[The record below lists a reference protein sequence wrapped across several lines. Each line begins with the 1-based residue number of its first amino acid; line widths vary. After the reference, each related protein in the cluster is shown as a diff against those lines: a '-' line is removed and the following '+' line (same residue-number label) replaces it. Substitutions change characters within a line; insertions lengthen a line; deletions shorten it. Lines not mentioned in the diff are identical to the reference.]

1 MREILFRG
9 KRLDNNEWVYGS
21 LIVYSVTKDGK
32 TKKYD
37 IKLQDAYNTNLDNYR
52 VIPETISQFTGL
64 TDKNEVKIF
73 EGDKFDGDESG
84 EYYVIS
90 WNEEEATFQANLYGY
105 NVSYG
110 EGSQEIY
117 DDEVTCIDTNCF
129 ELSALSSDIIIGNI
143 HDTNV

>member
-9 KRLDNNEWVYGS
+9 KRIDNGEWVHGQY
-21 LIVYSVTKDGK
+21 LKREYSGFT
-32 TKKYD
+32 
-37 IKLQDAYNTNLDNYR
+37 DNSIWTPKGTIP
-52 VIPETISQFTGL
+52 VKPETIGQFTGL
-64 TDKNEVKIF
+64 TDKNGNKIF
-73 EGDKFDGDESG
+73 EGDKFAGDEPG
-84 EYYVIS
+84 EYYAIS

-129 ELSALSSDIIIGNI
+129 ELSALSSDVIIGNI
-143 HDTNV
+143 HDHGLAIDINTI